1 MKRSIL
7 FILATAA
14 LFCLWIS
21 KSDAQAGEKVEKLP
35 IVFMIDDPPINTSY
49 LMRKQMEDAGT
60 LKEGT
65 GFFEK
70 TYLSH
75 WRDLEKS
82 TIIPN
87 AFFKKVAEY
96 LVKEGIKG
104 KTTLLACPGG
114 YGYLDGPVKNYTEE
128 QRKELIS
135 IFKNIFSKNF
145 DITPEILTHTM
156 GMDLKTNQLTN
167 EPEYLYVSH
176 LSEADLTDY
185 FTKAL
190 QVLKNVGIT
199 AAGITQCNDFKGDF
213 GVYSRSVLAAEKKV
227 NNISHTFYF
236 NDCEPTKTKIGSKV
250 MIDDKDK
257 NESVVSI
264 VSEIK
269 ADEPFWYALYGEGDP
284 MKFADYFISADGK
297 SGRFIDLL
305 NAGSPIVFHSHGQTL
320 YSNGAEIGFK
330 SLQEVIR
337 RTKKYIGD
345 KVVWMKVSEFADWT
359 RSHNTQN

>member
-1 MKRSIL
+1 MKRL
-7 FILATAA
+7 FFILAAMIMFYCF
-14 LFCLWIS
+14 LPF
-21 KSDAQAGEKVEKLP
+21 KSDAKDAGKVEKLP
-35 IVFMIDDPPINTSY
+35 IVFMIDDPPINSAY

-60 LKEGT
+60 LGELK
-65 GFFEK
+65 GFFEL
-70 TYLSH
+70 TYLKR
-75 WRDLEKS
+75 WREMEKS

-87 AFFKKVAEY
+87 DFLKKVGQW

-104 KTTLLACPGG
+104 KTSLLPCPGG
-114 YGYLDGPVKNYTEE
+114 YGYLDGPVKNYTED

-135 IFKNIFSKNF
+135 IFKDIYAINF

-156 GMDLKTNQLTN
+156 GMDLKTNKLINQ
-167 EPEYLYVSH
+167 PEYLYVSG
-176 LSEADLTDY
+176 LSETDLTEY
-185 FTKAL
+185 FIKAL

-199 AAGITQCNDFKGDF
+199 APGITQCNSYKGDF
-213 GVYSRSVLAAEKKV
+213 GVYSRAVLAAEKKV
-227 NNISHTFYF
+227 NNISHTFFF
-236 NDCEPTKTKIGSKV
+236 NDAEADKKKVDSKV
-250 MIDDKDK
+250 MINDGE
-257 NESVVSI
+257 NAVVSVVSA
-264 VSEIK
+264 IK

-284 MKFADYFISADGK
+284 QQLADYFISADGK

-305 NAGSPIVFHSHGQTL
+305 STNSPIVFHAHGQTL

-359 RSHNTQN
+359 RQHSIPN

>member
-1 MKRSIL
+1 MKRL
-7 FILATAA
+7 FIIPAA
-14 LFCLWIS
+14 MIVFYCCLPI
-21 KSDAQAGEKVEKLP
+21 KSDAKGVGKVEKLP

-60 LKEGT
+60 LKEGN
-65 GFFEK
+65 GFFES

-75 WRDLEKS
+75 WRDMEKS

-87 AFFKKVAEY
+87 AFLKKVAQY
-96 LVKEGIKG
+96 LIKEGIKG
-104 KTTLLACPGG
+104 KTTLLPCPGG
-114 YGYLDGPVKNYTEE
+114 YGYLDGPVKNYTED
-128 QRKELIS
+128 QQKELIS

-185 FTKAL
+185 FIKAL
-190 QVLKNVGIT
+190 QVLKNVGII
-199 AAGITQCNDFKGDF
+199 APGITQCNDFKGDF
-213 GVYSRSVLAAEKKV
+213 GVYSRAVLAAEKKV

-236 NDCEPTKTKIGSKV
+236 NDCEPNKTKTGSKV
-250 MIDDKDK
+250 KIDDKDK
-257 NESVVSI
+257 DESVVSI

-284 MKFADYFISADGK
+284 MKLADYFISADGK

-305 NAGSPIVFHSHGQTL
+305 NAGSPIVFHAHGQTL

-345 KVVWMKVSEFADWT
+345 KVVWMKVSEFAEWT
-359 RSHNTQN
+359 RKNSSQN

>member
-1 MKRSIL
+1 M
-7 FILATAA
+7 LATAA
-14 LFCLWIS
+14 LFCLWTY
-21 KSDAQAGEKVEKLP
+21 KSDAQVDKKVEKLP

-60 LKEGT
+60 LGELK
-65 GFFEK
+65 GFFEL
-70 TYLSH
+70 TYLKR
-75 WRDLEKS
+75 WREMEKS

-87 AFFKKVAEY
+87 AFLKKVAQY

-114 YGYLDGPVKNYTEE
+114 FGYLDGPVKNYTEE

-156 GMDLKTNQLTN
+156 GIDLKTNKMTN
-167 EPEYLYVSH
+167 QPEYLYVSA
-176 LSEADLTDY
+176 LSESDLTDY
-185 FTKAL
+185 FAKAL

-199 AAGITQCNDFKGDF
+199 ARGITQCNDFKGDF
-213 GVYSRSVLAAEKKV
+213 GVYSRAVLAAEERV
-227 NNISHTFYF
+227 NHISHTFYF
-236 NDCEPTKTKIGSKV
+236 NDCEPTKTKTGSKV
-250 MIDDKDK
+250 MIDDKGK

-269 ADEPFWYALYGEGDP
+269 ADEPFWYAIYGEGDP
-284 MKFADYFISADGK
+284 MKLADYFISADGK

-359 RSHNTQN
+359 REHNTQN